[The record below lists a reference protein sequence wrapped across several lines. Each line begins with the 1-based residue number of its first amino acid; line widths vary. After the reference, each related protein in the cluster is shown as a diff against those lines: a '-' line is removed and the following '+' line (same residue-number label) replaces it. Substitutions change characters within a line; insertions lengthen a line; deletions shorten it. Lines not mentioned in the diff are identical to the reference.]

1 MTNIL
6 EQIEMGRRHKNNE
19 TGLIVTPIM
28 VAYNETD
35 RENPLLILNTGGNFK
50 NILYIKP
57 EDFINQY
64 SLI

>member
-6 EQIEMGRRHKNNE
+6 EQIEMGKRYKNNE
-19 TGLIVTPIM
+19 TGLVVTPMMI
-28 VAYNETD
+28 AYNESN
-35 RENPLLILNTGGNFK
+35 RENPILILNTGGHNK

-64 SLI
+64 SLV